1 MAESTMVEP
10 SIQQR
15 AASNDKQPHAVAF
28 DQARKHLEAASPTSP
43 ISLTLVPASPLR
55 VIMHCS
61 VHTSIERNKGLIFG
75 IVSAPVHAASR

>member
-28 DQARKHLEAASPTSP
+28 DQAGKHLEASPTSP